1 MKKGSLR
8 FVCPAC
14 KNKTEIDGFLLPRLF
29 EPTRLSYSCGE
40 CQCDI
45 NVTLTKPQ
53 RSKQV
58 EYHPRRMHINSVIAR
73 ESDYQKQVREEE
85 LRFNSSDNANP

>member
-1 MKKGSLR
+1 MKKASYV
-8 FVCPAC
+8 FICPAC
-14 KNKTEIDGFLLPRLF
+14 KNKTGIDGFLMPRLF

-53 RSKQV
+53 RSKQA
-58 EYHPRRMHINSVIAR
+58 EYDPMRMSISSVVAR

-85 LRFNSSDNANP
+85 QRFNSSDNANP